1 MRTFLLIAGVFAGIA
16 AVACTMVSGRDEES
30 PKAAAAANGVA
41 IVELFTS
48 EGCSSCPPADEL
60 LAKLVASSRAKNA
73 SDAAQRVYPLAF
85 HVDYWNSLGWRDRFS
100 GAAFSERQRQYASA
114 SKSNRIYTPQMIVN
128 GTVEFVGSDAAAA
141 KRAIAEAQS
150 HAANVVVKL
159 SPTVSNARNA
169 YAIEYDLDD
178 VSRLPAGAVLN
189 VALVERSL
197 ETAVKHGEN
206 GGRTLKHD
214 NVVRWF
220 TTVAP
225 KNHDAVRIR
234 LPDDLRREN
243 ASIIAY
249 VQQQGP
255 GGVLGAARC
264 DLR

>member
-1 MRTFLLIAGVFAGIA
+1 MRTFLLIGGLFAAIA
-16 AVACTMVSGRDEES
+16 AVACTMVSGRDEEP
-30 PKAAAAANGVA
+30 PKAAVANGVA

-60 LAKLVASSRAKNA
+60 LAKLVENSRAKA
-73 SDAAQRVYPLAF
+73 APDAARRVYPLAF

-100 GAAFSERQRQYASA
+100 DAAFSQRQQQYASA
-114 SKSNRIYTPQMIVN
+114 SKSDRIYTPQMIVN
-128 GTVEFVGSDAAAA
+128 GTTEFVGSDAAAA

-150 HAANVVVKL
+150 HAADVEVKL
-159 SPTVSNARNA
+159 SPTASNPRNA
-169 YAIEYDLDD
+169 YAVECDVDD
-178 VSRLPAGAVLN
+178 VSRLPEGAVLN
-189 VALVERSL
+189 VALVERGL

-225 KNHDAVRIR
+225 KKHDAIRIP

-249 VQQQGP
+249 VQQKGP
-255 GGVLGAARC
+255 GGVLGATAM